1 MGGVLKTSVRRPR
14 ICAAI
19 SRPLYP
25 SRGHLQ
31 PSPGL
36 LHRWPGHLSL
46 ARFGSPQ
53 STEAQNPIG
62 RQVLTSLLTAHPSE
76 RLRAHST
83 FRLSGQPPAHQASAA
98 LLSVAGLETTAASG
112 TPRFLHRRG
121 SWSLSLPQLWRTNE
135 GHRVAHRCRHPASFS
150 TSGNRCGMKTLSPT
164 RIFRVLRH
172 APYLCVLPLP
182 KSLLP
187 ASSALVIVILSCGS
201 QPLGTG
207 CRELLSVAQSRHTS
221 TPLLPTIEFP

>member
-1 MGGVLKTSVRRPR
+1 MIRRPPR
-14 ICAAI
+14 
-19 SRPLYP
+19 
-25 SRGHLQ
+25 
-31 PSPGL
+31 
-36 LHRWPGHLSL
+36 
-46 ARFGSPQ
+46 
-53 STEAQNPIG
+53 STLFPYTT
-62 RQVLTSLLTAHPSE
+62 L
-76 RLRAHST
+76 
-83 FRLSGQPPAHQASAA
+83 FRS
-98 LLSVAGLETTAASG
+98 
-112 TPRFLHRRG
+112 
-121 SWSLSLPQLWRTNE
+121 QLWRTNE

>member
-1 MGGVLKTSVRRPR
+1 
-14 ICAAI
+14 
-19 SRPLYP
+19 
-25 SRGHLQ
+25 
-31 PSPGL
+31 
-36 LHRWPGHLSL
+36 
-46 ARFGSPQ
+46 
-53 STEAQNPIG
+53 
-62 RQVLTSLLTAHPSE
+62 
-76 RLRAHST
+76 
-83 FRLSGQPPAHQASAA
+83 
-98 LLSVAGLETTAASG
+98 VAGLETTAASG

-135 GHRVAHRCRHPASFS
+135 GHRLAHRCRHPASFS

-201 QPLGTG
+201 QPLGTW
-207 CRELLSVAQSRHTS
+207 CREAGYHKKVSRDRKS
-221 TPLLPTIEFP
+221 TRLNSSH

>member
-1 MGGVLKTSVRRPR
+1 PYPRDFVLLSPPFTSLPTSLFFFFTATSPTQIYTLSLHDALPISLKTSVRRPR

-135 GHRVAHRCRHPASFS
+135 GHR
-150 TSGNRCGMKTLSPT
+150 
-164 RIFRVLRH
+164 
-172 APYLCVLPLP
+172 
-182 KSLLP
+182 
-187 ASSALVIVILSCGS
+187 
-201 QPLGTG
+201 
-207 CRELLSVAQSRHTS
+207 
-221 TPLLPTIEFP
+221 

>member
-1 MGGVLKTSVRRPR
+1 
-14 ICAAI
+14 
-19 SRPLYP
+19 
-25 SRGHLQ
+25 
-31 PSPGL
+31 
-36 LHRWPGHLSL
+36 
-46 ARFGSPQ
+46 
-53 STEAQNPIG
+53 PIV
-62 RQVLTSLLTAHPSE
+62 RQVLTSLLTSHPSE
-76 RLRAHST
+76 MLRAHST

-150 TSGNRCGMKTLSPT
+150 TSGNRCGMNTLSPT

-172 APYLCVLPLP
+172 APYLCVLTLP

-187 ASSALVIVILSCGS
+187 ASYVLIIVILSCCS
-201 QPLGTG
+201 RFLGLES
-207 CRELLSVAQSRHTS
+207 RELHYLFHMHS
-221 TPLLPTIEFP
+221 

>member
-1 MGGVLKTSVRRPR
+1 
-14 ICAAI
+14 
-19 SRPLYP
+19 
-25 SRGHLQ
+25 
-31 PSPGL
+31 
-36 LHRWPGHLSL
+36 
-46 ARFGSPQ
+46 PQ

-207 CRELLSVAQSRHTS
+207 CRELLSVAQRSEEHTS
-221 TPLLPTIEFP
+221 ELQSLAYLVCRLLLEKKKKYIIQMHIQTTTTTPPSY